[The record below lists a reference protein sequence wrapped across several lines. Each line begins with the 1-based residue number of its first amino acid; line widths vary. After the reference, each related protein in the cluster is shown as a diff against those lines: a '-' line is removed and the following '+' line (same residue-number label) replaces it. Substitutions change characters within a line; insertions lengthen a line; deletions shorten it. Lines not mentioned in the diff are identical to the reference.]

1 MTTSFGGTNTAIP
14 KDPNLLRVPTSFNG
28 FKSASNSLLLSKR
41 LHVFRSFSASNAG
54 PTSII
59 RAVSTPVKPD
69 TSVEPKRSKVE
80 IFKEHS
86 NFIRY
91 PLNEELLTEAS
102 NINEAAT
109 QLIKFHGSYQQYN
122 RDERG
127 PKSYSFMLRTKNPCG
142 KVSNK
147 LYLVMDD
154 LADQFGIGTL
164 RLTTRQTF
172 QLHGVLKKDLKT
184 VMSSIIRSMGST
196 LGACGDLNRNV
207 LAPAAPFARKDYLFA
222 QKTAEDIATL
232 LTPQSG
238 FYYDMWVDGEK
249 IMSAEPPEVVKARDD
264 NSHSTNFPDS
274 PEPIYGTQF
283 LPRKFK
289 IAVTVPTDNSVDLFT
304 NDIGVVVVSNADGEP
319 QGFNIYVGGGMGRT
333 HRLESTFARLAEPL
347 GYVPKDDILYA
358 VKAIVVTQRENGRRD
373 DRKYSRMK
381 YLISS
386 WGIEKFRT
394 VVEQYYG
401 KKFEPCQDLPEWD
414 FKSYLGWHEQ
424 GDGGLF
430 CGLHVDNGRLKGA
443 MKTTLREIIEK
454 YNLNVRITPNQNII
468 LCDIRQAWK
477 RPITTALA
485 QGGLLQPRYV
495 DPLNLT
501 AMACPAF
508 PLCPLAITEA
518 ERGIPNI
525 LKRVRALF
533 EKVGL
538 KYNESIV
545 IRITGCPN
553 GCARP
558 YMAELGLV
566 GDGPNSYQIWLGGN
580 PNQTS
585 LAKQF
590 KDKVKLHDL
599 EKVLE
604 PLLYYWKRKRLSK
617 ESFGDFAIR
626 LGTEKLHEMVDK
638 WEGIPLTASR
648 YNLKLFAD
656 KATYEAMDALA
667 RLEDKSAHQLA
678 MEVIRNYV
686 ASQQNGKFLILNLSK
701 KKGENPETSSPEFR
715 SFPSTCSI
723 APQQKTSL
731 SVNSA
736 SNFISNLE
744 RKILESVSVN
754 HVAEA
759 LTDFYQI
766 LLEIQAEEECA
777 SLLEGFTKDSVKV
790 PKQQDN

>member
-1 MTTSFGGTNTAIP
+1 MTTSFGGSNTAIH
-14 KDPNLLRVPTSFNG
+14 KDPKLLRVPTSFNG
-28 FKSASNSLLLSKR
+28 LKSAYSSILLGKR
-41 LHVFRSFSASNAG
+41 LHVFHSLSASSAG

-80 IFKEHS
+80 IIKEHS

-127 PKSYSFMLRTKNPCG
+127 VKSYSFMLRTKNPCG
-142 KVSNK
+142 KVSNE

-184 VMSSIIRSMGST
+184 VMSSIIKSMGST

-222 QKTAEDIATL
+222 QKTAEDIAAL

-249 IMSAEPPEVVKARDD
+249 IMSAESPEVVKARND
-264 NSHSTNFPDS
+264 NSHGTNFPDS

-289 IAVTVPTDNSVDLFT
+289 IAVTVPTDNSVDIFT
-304 NDIGVVVVSNADGEP
+304 NDIGVVGVSNADGEP

-333 HRLESTFARLAEPL
+333 HRLESTFPRLAEPL
-347 GYVPKDDILYA
+347 GYVPKEDILYA

-401 KKFEPCQDLPEWD
+401 KKFEPCQELPEWD

-424 GDGGLF
+424 GDGSLF
-430 CGLHVDNGRLKGA
+430 CGLHVDNGRVKGA
-443 MKTTLREIIEK
+443 TKATLREIIEK

-468 LCDIRQAWK
+468 LCDIRRAWK

-485 QGGLLQPRYV
+485 QGGLLVRCH
-495 DPLNLT
+495 NLRIILGYIG
-501 AMACPAF
+501 MA
-508 PLCPLAITEA
+508 
-518 ERGIPNI
+518 
-525 LKRVRALF
+525 
-533 EKVGL
+533 
-538 KYNESIV
+538 
-545 IRITGCPN
+545 
-553 GCARP
+553 
-558 YMAELGLV
+558 
-566 GDGPNSYQIWLGGN
+566 
-580 PNQTS
+580 
-585 LAKQF
+585 
-590 KDKVKLHDL
+590 
-599 EKVLE
+599 
-604 PLLYYWKRKRLSK
+604 
-617 ESFGDFAIR
+617 
-626 LGTEKLHEMVDK
+626 
-638 WEGIPLTASR
+638 
-648 YNLKLFAD
+648 
-656 KATYEAMDALA
+656 
-667 RLEDKSAHQLA
+667 
-678 MEVIRNYV
+678 
-686 ASQQNGKFLILNLSK
+686 
-701 KKGENPETSSPEFR
+701 
-715 SFPSTCSI
+715 
-723 APQQKTSL
+723 
-731 SVNSA
+731 
-736 SNFISNLE
+736 
-744 RKILESVSVN
+744 
-754 HVAEA
+754 
-759 LTDFYQI
+759 
-766 LLEIQAEEECA
+766 
-777 SLLEGFTKDSVKV
+777 
-790 PKQQDN
+790 